1 MTSPSPRAAPP
12 DGDAASPHATGP
24 LNGIRVL
31 DLTSVVLGP
40 VATQILGDHGADI
53 IKIEATTGDMMRANG
68 AARNLGM
75 SSIFL
80 AINRNKRSLAV
91 DLKTDEGRKIAL
103 EIAASV
109 DIVIHNMRVPAMERL
124 GLGYEAVR
132 AVNPEVIY
140 CAATGFGQ
148 DGPDRHKPAF
158 DDIIQAACGLVGL
171 VGTASGRPEYTPSL
185 VADKLAGVAVS
196 GAVLAALVHKA
207 RTGEGQYVE
216 VPMYETLVEFVL
228 AEHMGGMAFEPPA
241 GAAGY
246 ARILSG
252 GRRPSQTADG
262 YVAMLPYSP
271 KHWAD
276 LFAYLGLTAVLDEC
290 DIGDRFKVNAAV
302 RMLYDRLNEITPAR
316 STDEWLSICA
326 KLDIPATRIY
336 NIEDLPGHPHLQAV
350 GMFETMDHPTEGKT
364 RFVRPAAR
372 FERTPMSVRLPAPS
386 LGQHSRA
393 VLDDLGYSAEVI
405 EKLALDGVILLDD
418 RPSRVGADQQ
428 DNL

>member
-1 MTSPSPRAAPP
+1 MSTSPGAVSP
-12 DGDAASPHATGP
+12 DSDAALPKATGP
-24 LNGIRVL
+24 LSGIRVL

-53 IKIEATTGDMMRANG
+53 IKIEATAGDMMRANG
-68 AARNLGM
+68 AARNPGM

-80 AINRNKRSLAV
+80 AINRNKRSLAI
-91 DLKTDEGRKIAL
+91 DLKTEEGRKIAL
-103 EIAASV
+103 KLAASV
-109 DIVIHNMRVPAMERL
+109 DVVIHNMRVPAMERL
-124 GLGYEAVR
+124 GLGYDAIK
-132 AVNPEVIY
+132 AVNPNVIY

-148 DGPDRHKPAF
+148 EGPDRHKPAF
-158 DDIIQAACGLVGL
+158 DDIVQAACGLVGL
-171 VGTASGRPEYTPSL
+171 VGAASGQPDYTPSL
-185 VADKLAGVAVS
+185 IADKLAGVAVS

-228 AEHMGGMAFEPPA
+228 TEHMGGMAFDPPV

-252 GRRPSQTADG
+252 GRRPSRTADG

-276 LFAYLGLTAVLDEC
+276 LFAYLDLMTVLQEI
-290 DIGDRFKVNAAV
+290 DIGDRFKVNSVV
-302 RMLYDRLNEITPAR
+302 RMLYDRLNEITPTR

-326 KLDIPATRIY
+326 ELDIPVTRIY
-336 NIEDLPGHPHLQAV
+336 NIEDLPDHPHLKAV
-350 GMFETMDHPTEGKT
+350 GMFETMDHPTEGMTK
-364 RFVRPAAR
+364 FVRPAAR
-372 FERTPMSVRLPAPS
+372 FERTPISVRLPAPV

-393 VLDDLGYSAEVI
+393 ILDDLGYTAETI
-405 EKLALDGVILLDD
+405 EALVASGVVHLGDLPVGDGE
-418 RPSRVGADQQ
+418 RPSDKH
-428 DNL
+428 

>member
-1 MTSPSPRAAPP
+1 MSTSPGALSP
-12 DGDAASPHATGP
+12 DSDAVLPKATGP
-24 LNGIRVL
+24 LSGIRVL

-53 IKIEATTGDMMRANG
+53 IKIEATAGDMMRANG
-68 AARNLGM
+68 AARNPGM

-80 AINRNKRSLAV
+80 AINRNKRSLAI
-91 DLKTDEGRKIAL
+91 DLKTEEGRKIAL
-103 EIAASV
+103 QLAASV
-109 DIVIHNMRVPAMERL
+109 DVVVHNMRVPAMERL
-124 GLGYEAVR
+124 GLGYDAIR
-132 AVNPEVIY
+132 AVNPNVIY

-148 DGPDRHKPAF
+148 EGPDRHKPAF
-158 DDIIQAACGLVGL
+158 DDIVQAACGLVGL
-171 VGTASGRPEYTPSL
+171 VGAASGQPDYTPSL
-185 VADKLAGVAVS
+185 IADKLAGVAVS

-228 AEHMGGMAFEPPA
+228 TEHMGGMAFDPPV

-252 GRRPSQTADG
+252 GRRPSRTADG

-276 LFAYLGLTAVLDEC
+276 LFAHLDLMTALHEI

-302 RMLYDRLNEITPAR
+302 RMLYDRLNAVTPAR

-326 KLDIPATRIY
+326 ELDIPATRIY
-336 NIEDLPGHPHLQAV
+336 NIEDLPDHPHLKAV
-350 GMFETMDHPTEGKT
+350 GMFETMDHPTEGMTK
-364 RFVRPAAR
+364 FVRPAAR
-372 FERTPMSVRLPAPS
+372 FERTPMSVRFPAPV

-393 VLDDLGYSAEVI
+393 ILDDLGYTAETI
-405 EKLALDGVILLDD
+405 ETLVASGVVHLGDLPVGDGEG
-418 RPSRVGADQQ
+418 PSDKH
-428 DNL
+428 